1 MVAET
6 DILCSQSVSV
16 QYYSAKKSTKI
27 ETEFFDVSS
36 AAAAAVSP
44 TGITTTSPK
53 SQIFCAS
60 DAEISIEI
68 CRSESVRIF
77 TIFRFFL
84 NFGSSLLLV
93 LLVIELIIFNIG
105 LQFFFE
111 PR

>member
-27 ETEFFDVSS
+27 ETELFDVSS
-36 AAAAAVSP
+36 AAAVSP

-77 TIFRFFL
+77 TIFRFF
-84 NFGSSLLLV
+84 
-93 LLVIELIIFNIG
+93 
-105 LQFFFE
+105 FFFKFWFVVVVSITSY
-111 PR
+111 

>member
-27 ETEFFDVSS
+27 ETELFDVSS
-36 AAAAAVSP
+36 AAAVSP

>member
-27 ETEFFDVSS
+27 ETELFDVSS
-36 AAAAAVSP
+36 AAAAVSP

-60 DAEISIEI
+60 DAEISIDI

-77 TIFRFFL
+77 TIFRFF
-84 NFGSSLLLV
+84 FFILV
-93 LLVIELIIFNIG
+93 
-105 LQFFFE
+105 
-111 PR
+111 RRCC